1 MATIKDIA
9 QLVSVSQLFPGG
21 PKGDKSLAVSPE
33 TRQAIFE
40 AAQELDYTKHLKKIQ
55 STDSH

>member
-9 QLVSVSQLFPGG
+9 QLVSVSQATVSRVL
-21 PKGDKSLAVSPE
+21 KGDKSLAVSPE

-40 AAQELDYTKHLKKIQ
+40 AAQRAGLHQTFEKNPVDR
-55 STDSH
+55 